1 MENKKIQDN
10 ARSLSISETC
20 KPLLKKSKI
29 LFLKKDENENYRDI
43 KSLSKLNKNNN
54 AFMCCFLKGYLKG
67 LCTKDININK
77 VTEHDI

>member
-29 LFLKKDENENYRDI
+29 LFFKKDENENYRDI
-43 KSLSKLNKNNN
+43 KSLSKLNKITMLSCV
-54 AFMCCFLKGYLKG
+54 ASS
-67 LCTKDININK
+67 K
-77 VTEHDI
+77 VI

>member
-43 KSLSKLNKNNN
+43 KSLSKLNKITMLSCV
-54 AFMCCFLKGYLKG
+54 ASS
-67 LCTKDININK
+67 K
-77 VTEHDI
+77 VI